1 MNPQPNTP
9 SSWEKEWI
17 ITKERVKQ
25 TTASTALIP
34 RASPAF
40 LGSYNLAQTSVNNP
54 SLCSFW
60 LSLLRKHLF
69 WSRFLTDK
77 VLGEMK

>member
-9 SSWEKEWI
+9 SNWEKEWI

-25 TTASTALIP
+25 TTASPALIP

-60 LSLLRKHLF
+60 LSLLRKRLF